1 MLTILTFVVFN
12 RFCVCA
18 LTFFVIYKKHPIR
31 VRPINR
37 YCRLIGRWIGKTQ
50 KSQYRIGIGS
60 ADYKGPY
67 RLIGMGTKRA
77 QIWANLNP
85 SKRFEP
91 LKYFDP
97 CLETFEP

>member
-1 MLTILTFVVFN
+1 MELSAAHEKQRPLLLPLNIG
-12 RFCVCA
+12 
-18 LTFFVIYKKHPIR
+18 IR
-31 VRPINR
+31 VRPINQ
-37 YCRLIGRWIGKTQ
+37 YCRLIGSAKDRNPN
-50 KSQYRIGIGS
+50 IGS

-67 RLIGMGTKRA
+67 WLISIGIKRA

-97 CLETFEP
+97 CLETFEL